1 MKLMNGNYNDEWR
14 RACRRQPARALAWM
28 MVALGLV
35 GMGLSR
41 AAVPAFVDAFA
52 DREVLTAESGRLDG
66 SNVGATR
73 EINEP
78 RHGGKPG
85 GRSVWI
91 SWLAPADG
99 IATFD
104 TGGSSFDTLL
114 SAYYFNSAADTTPD
128 KLREIARNDDASV
141 VAAPT
146 SLIQFG
152 ARAGVVYHIAVD
164 GFGGSAGD
172 IRLRWD
178 FANATSPPPVIVNVP
193 QDRAVLEGEDVVL
206 TVDMETT
213 PELRLQWRF
222 NGASFGAEG
231 PTLVI
236 PDFQNDNVGRY
247 TLRIDLGDVRFET
260 APVELQIN
268 SDGQTNALARD
279 KLIDAL
285 NFGLRPDDDDDGLF
299 RAAGGLIVA
308 AAAAGVSRGHNGSQ
322 VFNTAYATPDPD
334 EPRHCGLAGGASYWF
349 AYSAPADGTVTLDT
363 IGSSFDTVLAAY
375 AFNAPFSGHADLIPI
390 TCDNDS
396 ALSNGAA
403 RIEFAVPQG
412 RQFLVVIDGVD
423 GARGIAKLNYRLDT
437 NRPPVAPVL
446 VAAPLPVSAAQG
458 RDLTLLPSV
467 TGSPPLTF
475 VWRKDSRL
483 IEGAT
488 NSGLALLQLNATHS
502 GEYLVTVSSY
512 LGGPLEVRMSLRVLV
527 PPELRISLGTG
538 GSLRFD
544 FENVPGQTYLLEHTE
559 DLGAPWQTFTND
571 LATDGAS
578 LTVTNPPAGP
588 SHFFRLRVE

>member
-1 MKLMNGNYNDEWR
+1 MNDNCSNELKR
-14 RACRRQPARALAWM
+14 TCHRQLARVFAWT
-28 MVALGLV
+28 MVVLV
-35 GMGLSR
+35 GVGMSLSR
-41 AAVPAFVDAFA
+41 AASPDFVDDFA
-52 DREVLTAESGRLDG
+52 DREVLTDESGRIDG

-73 EINEP
+73 ETDEP
-78 RHGGKPG
+78 RHGGKAG

-99 IATFD
+99 IATFGTD
-104 TGGSSFDTLL
+104 GSSFDTLL
-114 SAYYFNSAADTTPD
+114 SVYYFSSANDTTLD

-141 VAAPT
+141 LAAPT

-152 ARAGVVYHIAVD
+152 ARAGVLYHIAVD

-178 FANATSPPPVIVNVP
+178 FANATSPPPVIVSVP
-193 QDRAVLEGEDVVL
+193 EDQAVIEGEDVVL
-206 TVDMETT
+206 MVDMETT
-213 PELRLQWRF
+213 PDLRLQWRF

-236 PDFQNDNVGRY
+236 PNFQNDNVGRY

-285 NFGLRPDDDDDGLF
+285 NFALLPDDDDDGLF

-308 AAAAGVSRGHNGSQ
+308 AAAGVSRGYNGSQ
-322 VFNTAYATPDPD
+322 VFNTTYATPDPN
-334 EPRHCGLAGGASYWF
+334 EPRHCDLAGGASYWY
-349 AYSAPADGTVTLDT
+349 AYTAPADGTVTLDT
-363 IGSSFDTVLAAY
+363 IGSSFDTFLAVY
-375 AFNAPFSGHADLIPI
+375 AFNAPLSDYVDLIPI

-396 ALSNGAA
+396 AFSNGAA
-403 RIEFAVPQG
+403 RIEFAVPKG
-412 RQFLVVIDGVD
+412 RQFLVVLDGVD

-437 NRPPVAPVL
+437 NRPPVAPTL
-446 VAAPLPVSAAQG
+446 VGEALPISAAQG
-458 RDLTLLPSV
+458 QDLTLLPPV
-467 TGSPPLTF
+467 AGSPPLKF
-475 VWRKDSRL
+475 VWRKGSEVID
-483 IEGAT
+483 GAT
-488 NSGLALLQLNATHS
+488 NRELALLKLNSTHS

-512 LGGPLEVRMSLRVLV
+512 LGASLEVRMPLRVLV
-527 PPELRISLGTG
+527 PPELRILLGAE
-538 GSLRFD
+538 GSIRFD

-571 LATDGAS
+571 LVNDGAS
-578 LTVTNPPAGP
+578 LTVTNPFTGP
-588 SHFFRLRVE
+588 SHFYRLRVE